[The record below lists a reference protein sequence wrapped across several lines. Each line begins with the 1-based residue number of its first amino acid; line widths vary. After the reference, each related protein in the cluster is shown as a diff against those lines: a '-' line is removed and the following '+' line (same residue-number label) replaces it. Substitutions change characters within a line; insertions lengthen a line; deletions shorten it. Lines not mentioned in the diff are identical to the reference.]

1 MDAITKL
8 KAELWRRFGTPE
20 HPAEWD
26 GYNYG
31 GGKLSQRYWEY
42 FEALELLNPDRASV
56 ILDIGGGSPKTG
68 VGFFSSLLS
77 TVAQKMIIMDPNI
90 QPTAVAPAN
99 IEFVRIPADYDS
111 VKALLASHPEIT
123 HITSIS
129 VFEHVHYP
137 VREGIIRAIN
147 ETFRG
152 RTFVATFEYHASI
165 EFLAYGLTARTLSNL
180 FKPLTNFFPDR
191 ITSSPVGC
199 EMSYE
204 KDRIFRFNFKG
215 LRQMF
220 GKSNIPRWY
229 PVVVRFVRMP

>member
-1 MDAITKL
+1 M
-8 KAELWRRFGTPE
+8 
-20 HPAEWD
+20 
-26 GYNYG
+26 
-31 GGKLSQRYWEY
+31 
-42 FEALELLNPDRASV
+42 LNPDRASV

-90 QPTAVAPAN
+90 HPAAIAPAN
-99 IEFVRIPADYDS
+99 IEFVRSPADYDS

-123 HITSIS
+123 HIASIS

-137 VREGIIRAIN
+137 VREGIIKAIN

-152 RTFVATFEYHASI
+152 HTFVATFEYHAST
-165 EFLAYGLTARTLSNL
+165 EYLAYGLTARTLSNL
-180 FKPLTNFFPDR
+180 FKPMTNFYPDR
-191 ITSSPVGC
+191 IASSPFLG
-199 EMSYE
+199 ETSYE
-204 KDRIFRFNFKG
+204 KCRIFRFRFNN

-229 PVVVRFVRMP
+229 PVVVRFIRMA